1 MRIENFIA
9 AKKLIFIRTIAVMD
23 HQSPIKD
30 VSIMRCNFF
39 MRNVNRGLAN
49 TFADP
54 IFNMLKMAICF
65 GMLNKVIRMVNGVTI
80 HSKKQWKDLIWKKA
94 WSLEDEDW
102 AYRLSFKKFTA
113 RIENTMGGDNYL
125 VW

>member
-1 MRIENFIA
+1 M
-9 AKKLIFIRTIAVMD
+9 IRAQLKND
-23 HQSPIKD
+23 F
-30 VSIMRCNFF
+30 IMRCNFF
-39 MRNVNRGLAN
+39 MKNVNRGLAN
-49 TFADP
+49 KFAGP

-65 GMLNKVIRMVNGVTI
+65 GMLNEVIRMVNGVTI
-80 HSKKQWKDLIWKKA
+80 HSKKQWKDTIWKMA

-102 AYRLSFKKFTA
+102 AYRLSIKKFTA